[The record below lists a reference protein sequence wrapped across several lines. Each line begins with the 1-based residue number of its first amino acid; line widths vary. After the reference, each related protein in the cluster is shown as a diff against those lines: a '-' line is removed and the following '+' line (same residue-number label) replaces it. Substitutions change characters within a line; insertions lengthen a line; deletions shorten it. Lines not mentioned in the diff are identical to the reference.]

1 MAVTKFTAIYIN
13 KVGKIIEREIPG
25 MNTYK
30 IAEKFA
36 IMLNDPEETKL
47 VCVVESW
54 KSYPNKND
62 IDGKANISHTHDISN
77 VTNLQPTLNSKLDK
91 GTYAGNAQDLK
102 T

>member
-1 MAVTKFTAIYIN
+1 MAVTKFTAIYVN
-13 KVGKIIEREIPG
+13 NDRKIIEREIPG

-54 KSYPNKND
+54 KLYPKENEKIEKKD
-62 IDGKANISHTHDISN
+62 KISSN
-77 VTNLQPTLNSKLDK
+77 E
-91 GTYAGNAQDLK
+91 
-102 T
+102 